1 VLRWAYAN
9 TDVRSFTWEVTG
21 WAVRKRNVVDVAV
34 SDTAEHAEGP
44 VWDTEA
50 ERLLWV
56 DIMAG
61 LVHAHTPATGTRQ
74 SWRLGRDVGC
84 VAPLRGGG
92 LIAAVREGFAVIHEN
107 PACGSRT
114 IAEPLRDD
122 GSVRMNDGACDPV
135 GRFWAGSMAYDE
147 SVGAGALYRL
157 DLDGTVTP
165 VLSGVTI
172 SNGLG
177 WSPSGRHCYFI
188 DSGTGGVDRF
198 GYDVDDGVLSD
209 RERLVSIPAESGVPD
224 GLAVDSDGCV
234 WVALW
239 GGGQVRRVDSS
250 GRLLEVLHLPV
261 AQVTS
266 CAFGGSDL
274 GDLYI
279 TTSRYRLTENQL
291 ASQPLAGSIF
301 VIDPGVVGHPA
312 PPCAYASGPWPETAD
327 KR

>member
-1 VLRWAYAN
+1 M
-9 TDVRSFTWEVTG
+9 
-21 WAVRKRNVVDVAV
+21 RKREVIDVAV
-34 SDTAEHAEGP
+34 SETAEHAEGP
-44 VWDTEA
+44 LWDSDA

-56 DIMAG
+56 DIMGG
-61 LVHAHTPATGTRQ
+61 LVHAHTPTTGARQ

-92 LIAAVREGFAVIHEN
+92 LIAAVREGFAVIDEN

-114 IAEPLRDD
+114 IAAPLIADE
-122 GSVRMNDGACDPV
+122 SVRMNDGACDPV

-147 SVGAGALYRL
+147 SAGAGALYRL
-157 DLDGTVTP
+157 DLDGTLTQ

-177 WSPSGRHCYFI
+177 WSPSGRHCYYI
-188 DSGTGGVDRF
+188 DSGTRGVDRF
-198 GYDVDDGVLSD
+198 SYDIDDGVLSD

-224 GLAVDSDGCV
+224 GLAVDADGCV

-239 GGGQVRRVDSS
+239 GGGQVQHFDPS
-250 GRLLEVLHLPV
+250 GRLLHILQLPV
-261 AQVTS
+261 EQVTS

-279 TTSRYRLTENQL
+279 TTSRYGLTENQL
-291 ASQPLAGSIF
+291 AAQPLAGSIF
-301 VIDPGVVGHPA
+301 VIDPDVTGLPV
-312 PPCAYASGPWPETAD
+312 PPCAYASGPGASQ
-327 KR
+327 R

>member
-1 VLRWAYAN
+1 MFSGCVSLREDDARLFIWG
-9 TDVRSFTWEVTG
+9 VRG
-21 WAVRKRNVVDVAV
+21 LAVRKREVIDVAV
-34 SDTAEHAEGP
+34 SETAEHAEGP
-44 VWDTEA
+44 VWDNEA

-61 LVHAHTPATGTRQ
+61 LVHAHTPTTGARQ

-84 VAPLRGGG
+84 VAPLRDGG
-92 LIAAVREGFAVIHEN
+92 LIAAVREGFAVINEN

-114 IAEPLRDD
+114 VAAPLIDD
-122 GSVRMNDGACDPV
+122 ESVRMNDGACDPA

-147 SVGAGALYRL
+147 SVGAGSLYRL
-157 DLDGTVTP
+157 DLDGTVTQ

-177 WSPSGRHCYFI
+177 WSPTGRHSYYI

-198 GYDVDDGVLSD
+198 SYDVDDGVLSD

-224 GLAVDSDGCV
+224 GLAVDADGCV
-234 WVALW
+234 WIALW
-239 GGGQVRRVDSS
+239 GGGQVRRFDAS
-250 GRLLEVLHLPV
+250 GRPLDILHLPV

-279 TTSRYRLTENQL
+279 TTSRYGLTKDHL
-291 ASQPLAGSIF
+291 AGQPLAGSVF
-301 VIDPGVVGHPA
+301 VTNPGVAGLPV
-312 PPCAYASGPWPETAD
+312 PPCAYVSGPGASES
-327 KR
+327 